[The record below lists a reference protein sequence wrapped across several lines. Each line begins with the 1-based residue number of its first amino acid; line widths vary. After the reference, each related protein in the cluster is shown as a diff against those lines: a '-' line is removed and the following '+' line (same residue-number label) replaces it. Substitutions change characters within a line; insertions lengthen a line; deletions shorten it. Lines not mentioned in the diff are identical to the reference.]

1 MIITKHYGEKCVLD
15 HVKTE
20 IAKGKVNFISGP
32 SGAGKTTL
40 SRILMGLEKNEGES
54 ARLPGK
60 ISAVFQE
67 DRLIESFTAKENIKL
82 VSEKSDDEIRELLFL
97 LGLPENQ
104 CVREFSGGMKRRSA
118 IARALLA
125 DYDVIILDEPFT
137 GLDEGTL
144 ESVMETVKRY
154 TAGKTVILITHSE
167 KVAIEMGYDNV
178 IHIG

>member
-1 MIITKHYGEKCVLD
+1 
-15 HVKTE
+15 
-20 IAKGKVNFISGP
+20 
-32 SGAGKTTL
+32 
-40 SRILMGLEKNEGES
+40 
-54 ARLPGK
+54 
-60 ISAVFQE
+60 
-67 DRLIESFTAKENIKL
+67 
-82 VSEKSDDEIRELLFL
+82 
-97 LGLPENQ
+97 
-104 CVREFSGGMKRRSA
+104 MKRRSA